1 MSHCGTASFIAFI
14 ELNMNTQFRLSV
26 LTTACLS
33 ITYSSI
39 TLAETASENETK
51 TLATIVVTA
60 SREGE
65 SINNTPAAISKITS
79 QDIDDKHA
87 TFIGQLVNQTPGVL
101 MNDLGNEQHMMSIR
115 QPITTSAVYQYLEDG
130 ISIRPVGVFNHNAL
144 YEVNLAGIDS
154 IEILRGPA
162 SSLYG
167 SNAIGGTIN
176 FLTKAPSL
184 TPTAD
189 LGVSASSEGYRRLDL
204 GASNTFDTEYGE
216 HGLRLSAYASD
227 RGDSWQDHAES
238 NKQSVT
244 LRHDWRISDATQIKN
259 IFSYNHLKTD
269 MTGSLNA
276 NDFSKRPGYSYQTF
290 TYREVDSTRLSSQIS
305 HQWDD
310 QQQSQLTVY
319 YRDNTT
325 DQNPS
330 YNIRTD
336 VKDKK
341 PTGTYSGQTTYNAFQ
356 SYGLNLQHS
365 INLDQVKLIIG
376 AMADHSPNQA
386 QTNDIEVFRD
396 PKTLVY
402 TGFKQRQLLRD
413 FKVDV
418 NNQALYTQAN
428 WQALPNLNL
437 VGGARYDWIGYD
449 FDNKL
454 IPSKVTGAP
463 DEKRSFHKASPQLGF
478 VWNITSELDLYSN
491 WSQGFVPPEVS
502 SLYGANLVTPDLKEA
517 TFNNIDAGLRFKVL
531 DDRLDGEITLYR
543 LQGKDEVLSY
553 TKPDNTREPRNAGK
567 TLHQGIE
574 IGGTWNITEQYDQR
588 LKLSGSFAEH
598 KYKEWQPSST
608 LNYSDNTMANS
619 PKSFGT
625 IEYQIKP
632 IPALLLSA
640 EGVYVGSYWI
650 DDANTEKYDGHTILN
665 LRANYRKNAYEVYG
679 QILNVA
685 DVHYADSTSYSSNQ
699 ASYTP
704 AAPRTYLLGL
714 RYHFGK

>member
-1 MSHCGTASFIAFI
+1 
-14 ELNMNTQFRLSV
+14 MNTQFRLSV
-26 LTTACLS
+26 LTAACLS
-33 ITYSSI
+33 ITYSSMAI
-39 TLAETASENETK
+39 AETLSQDQTK
-51 TLATIVVTA
+51 TLDTIVVTA

-65 SINNTPAAISKITS
+65 SINNTPAAISKINNK
-79 QDIDDKHA
+79 DIEAKHA

-184 TPTAD
+184 TPMAD
-189 LGVSASSEGYRRLDL
+189 LGISSSSEGYRRLEV
-204 GASNTFDTEYGE
+204 GASNTFDTAYGE
-216 HGLRLSAYASD
+216 HGLRLYAYASD
-227 RGDSWQDHAES
+227 RGESWQNHAES

-244 LRHDWRISDATQIKN
+244 LRHDWRISDTTQVKN
-259 IFSYNHLKTD
+259 IASYNHLKAD

-276 NDFSKRPGYSYQTF
+276 NDFSKHQGYSYQTF
-290 TYREVDSTRLSSQIS
+290 TYREVDATRLSSQLNHS
-305 HQWDD
+305 WNE
-310 QQQSQLTVY
+310 QQKSQMTVY

-325 DQNPS
+325 EQNPS

-336 VKDKK
+336 VVSGV

-356 SYGLNLQHS
+356 SYGLNVQHS
-365 INLDQVKLIIG
+365 ANFDPVKFTIG
-376 AMADHSPNQA
+376 IMAEHSPNQA
-386 QTNDIEVFRD
+386 KTNDIEVFRD
-396 PKTLVY
+396 PNTLVY
-402 TGFKQRQLLRD
+402 TGYKQRQLLRD
-413 FKVDV
+413 FKVDI

-428 WQALPNLNL
+428 WQVLPNLNL
-437 VGGARYDWIGYD
+437 VGGARYDWISYD
-449 FDNKL
+449 FDNQL
-454 IPSKVTGAP
+454 VPSKVTGAP
-463 DEKRSFHKASPQLGF
+463 DEKRNFHKASPQLGL
-478 VWNITSELDLYSN
+478 VWNITPEFDLYSN

-502 SLYGANLVTPDLKEA
+502 GLYGANLVTPDLKEA
-517 TFNNIDAGLRFKVL
+517 TFNNVDAGLRFKL
-531 DDRLDGEITLYR
+531 FDDRIDGEITLYR
-543 LQGKDEVLSY
+543 LQGQDEVLSY
-553 TKPDNTREPRNAGK
+553 TKPDNTREPRNAGQ

-574 IGGTWNITEQYDQR
+574 IGGTWKISDIYNQR
-588 LKLSGSFAEH
+588 LKLSGSFAKHEYEDF
-598 KYKEWQPSST
+598 KPSSVAD
-608 LNYSDNTMANS
+608 YSGNTMPSS

-632 IPALLLSA
+632 IPELLLSA

-650 DDANTEKYDGHTILN
+650 NEANTEKYDGHTVLN
-665 LRANYRKNAYEVYG
+665 LRANYRQNAYEIYG

-685 DVHYADSTSYSSNQ
+685 DAHYAESTSFSNNQ

-714 RYHFGK
+714 RYHFGE

>member
-1 MSHCGTASFIAFI
+1 
-14 ELNMNTQFRLSV
+14 MNTQFRLSV
-26 LTTACLS
+26 LTAACLS
-33 ITYSSI
+33 ISYSSVA
-39 TLAETASENETK
+39 LADETSSANEVK

-65 SINNTPAAISKITS
+65 SINNTPAAISQITAK
-79 QDIDDKHA
+79 DIEDKHA
-87 TFIGQLVNQTPGVL
+87 TFIGQLLNQTPGVL

-115 QPITTSAVYQYLEDG
+115 QPITTAAVYQYLEDG

-144 YEVNLAGIDS
+144 YEVNLAGVDN

-167 SNAIGGTIN
+167 SNAIGGTVN
-176 FLTKAPSL
+176 FITKAPTL

-189 LGVSASSEGYRRLDL
+189 IGISASSEGYRRLDV

-259 IFSYNHLKTD
+259 IFSYNHLEAD
-269 MTGSLNA
+269 MTGSLNVDDY
-276 NDFSKRPGYSYQTF
+276 NKRSGYSYQTF
-290 TYREVDSTRLSSQIS
+290 TYRAVDSTRLSSQINHKWS
-305 HQWDD
+305 D
-310 QQQSQLTVY
+310 QQQTQATLY

-325 DQNPS
+325 EQNPS

-336 VKDKK
+336 IRNGT
-341 PTGTYSGQTTYNAFQ
+341 PTGTYTGQITENAFQ
-356 SYGLNLQHS
+356 SYGLNVQHS
-365 INLDQVKLIIG
+365 VDLDQVKWVVG

-386 QTNDIEVFRD
+386 KTNDIEVFRD
-396 PKTLVY
+396 PTSLVY
-402 TGFKQRQLLRD
+402 TGYQQRQLLRN
-413 FKVDV
+413 FNVDV
-418 NNQALYTQAN
+418 NNQAIYGQAN
-428 WQALPNLNL
+428 WQVLPNLNL
-437 VGGARYDWIGYD
+437 VGGARYDWISYD
-449 FDNKL
+449 FDNQL
-454 IPSKVTGAP
+454 TPSRVTGAP
-463 DEKRSFHKASPQLGF
+463 DEKRNFKKASPQLGV
-478 VWNITSELDLYSN
+478 VWNITPKMDVYSN

-502 SLYGANLVTPDLKEA
+502 SLYGANLVTPDLDAA
-517 TFNNIDAGLRFKVL
+517 TFNNIDAGLRFKLL
-531 DDRLDGEITLYR
+531 DDRLDGEITVYR
-543 LQGKDEVLSY
+543 LQGKDEVISY
-553 TKPDNTREPRNAGK
+553 TKADNTREPRNAGK

-574 IGGTWNITEQYDQR
+574 IGGTWKISDAYDQR
-588 LKLSGSFAEH
+588 VKVSGSIAQHEYEEF
-598 KYKEWQPSST
+598 QPSPV
-608 LNYSDNTMANS
+608 LNYSANTMPSS

-632 IPALLLSA
+632 IPELLLSA

-650 DDANTEKYDGHTILN
+650 NDANTEKYNGHTLLN
-665 LRANYRKNAYEVYG
+665 LRANYRNNGYEVFG
-679 QILNVA
+679 QILNA
-685 DVHYADSTSYSSNQ
+685 TDVHYAESTSFSNNQ
-699 ASYTP
+699 VSYTP

>member
-1 MSHCGTASFIAFI
+1 MHCGTASFIAFFI
-14 ELNMNTQFRLSV
+14 ELIMNTPFRLSV
-26 LTTACLS
+26 LTAACLS
-33 ITYSSI
+33 ITYSPLVFANTS
-39 TLAETASENETK
+39 SQDDVK
-51 TLATIVVTA
+51 TLATIVFTA

-65 SINNTPAAISKITS
+65 SINNTPTAISKINNK
-79 QDIDDKHA
+79 DIEAKHA

-115 QPITTSAVYQYLEDG
+115 QPITTAAVYQYLEDG

-167 SNAIGGTIN
+167 SNAIGGTLN

-189 LGVSASSEGYRRLDL
+189 LGVSSSSEGYRRLEV
-204 GASNTFDTEYGE
+204 GASNTFDTAYGE

-227 RGDSWQDHAES
+227 RGESWQDHAES

-244 LRHDWRISDATQIKN
+244 LRHDWRISDATQVKN
-259 IFSYNHLKTD
+259 IASYNHLKAD
-269 MTGSLNA
+269 MTGSLNT
-276 NDFSKRPGYSYQTF
+276 NDFSKRQGYSYQTF
-290 TYREVDSTRLSSQIS
+290 TYREVDATRLSSQLNHS
-305 HQWDD
+305 WNE
-310 QQQSQLTVY
+310 QQKSQMTVY

-325 DQNPS
+325 EQNPS

-336 VKDKK
+336 VVSGV

-356 SYGLNLQHS
+356 SYGLNVQHS
-365 INLDQVKLIIG
+365 ANFDPVKFTIG
-376 AMADHSPNQA
+376 VMAEHSPNQA
-386 QTNDIEVFRD
+386 KTNDIEVFRD
-396 PKTLVY
+396 PNTLVY
-402 TGFKQRQLLRD
+402 TGYKQRQLLRD

-428 WQALPNLNL
+428 WQVLPNFNL
-437 VGGARYDWIGYD
+437 VGGARYDWISYD
-449 FDNKL
+449 FDNQL
-454 IPSKVTGAP
+454 VPSKVTGAP
-463 DEKRSFHKASPQLGF
+463 DEKRNFHKASPQLGL
-478 VWNITSELDLYSN
+478 VWNITPEFDLYSN

-502 SLYGANLVTPDLKEA
+502 GLYGANLVTPNLKEA
-517 TFNNIDAGLRFKVL
+517 TFNNVDAGLRFKL
-531 DDRLDGEITLYR
+531 FDDRLDGEITLYR
-543 LQGKDEVLSY
+543 LQGQDEVLSY
-553 TKPDNTREPRNAGK
+553 TKPDNTREPRNAGQ

-574 IGGTWNITEQYDQR
+574 IGGTWKISDIYNQR
-588 LKLSGSFAEH
+588 LKLSGSFAKHEYEDF
-598 KYKEWQPSST
+598 KPSSVAD
-608 LNYSDNTMANS
+608 YSGNTMPSS

-625 IEYQIKP
+625 VEYQIKP
-632 IPALLLSA
+632 IPELLLSA

-650 DDANTEKYDGHTILN
+650 NEANTEKYDGHTALN
-665 LRANYRKNAYEVYG
+665 LRANYRQNAYEIYG

-685 DVHYADSTSYSSNQ
+685 DAHYAESTSFSNNQ

-714 RYHFGK
+714 RYHFGE

>member
-1 MSHCGTASFIAFI
+1 
-14 ELNMNTQFRLSV
+14 MNTQFRLSV
-26 LTTACLS
+26 LAAACLS
-33 ITYSSI
+33 ATYSSI
-39 TLAETASENETK
+39 ALAETSSKDETQ

-65 SINNTPAAISKITS
+65 SISNTPAAISKIS
-79 QDIDDKHA
+79 KQDIEDKHA

-115 QPITTSAVYQYLEDG
+115 QPITTAAVYQYLEDG
-130 ISIRPVGVFNHNAL
+130 ISVRPVGVFNHNAL

-176 FLTKAPSL
+176 FLTKASSL

-189 LGVSASSEGYRRLDL
+189 LGLRASSEGYRRIDL
-204 GASNTFDTEYGE
+204 GASNTFDTEFGE
-216 HGLRLSAYASD
+216 HGFRVSGYASD

-238 NKQSVT
+238 NKQSIT
-244 LRHDWRISDATQIKN
+244 LRHDWRISDATQVKN
-259 IFSYNHLKTD
+259 IVSYNHLKAD

-276 NDFSKRPGYSYQTF
+276 EDFSKRSGYSYQTF
-290 TYREVDSTRLSSQIS
+290 TYREVDATRLSSQLS
-305 HQWDD
+305 HSWND
-310 QQQSQLTVY
+310 QNQSQATLY

-325 DQNPS
+325 EQNPS

-336 VKDKK
+336 VKNGK
-341 PTGTYSGQTTYNAFQ
+341 PTGTYTGQTTYNAFQ

-365 INLDQVKLIIG
+365 INFHPVKLIVG
-376 AMADHSPNQA
+376 AMSEHSPNQA
-386 QTNDIEVFRD
+386 KTNDIEVFRD
-396 PKTLVY
+396 PQTRVY

-413 FKVDV
+413 FNVDV
-418 NNQALYTQAN
+418 NNQAIYTQAN

-437 VGGARYDWIGYD
+437 VGGARYDWISYD

-454 IPSKVTGAP
+454 TPSKVTGAP
-463 DEKRSFHKASPQLGF
+463 DEKRNFHKASPQLGF
-478 VWNITSELDLYSN
+478 VWNITPELDLYSN

-517 TFNNIDAGLRFKVL
+517 TFDNIDLGLRFKLL

-543 LQGKDEVLSY
+543 LEGKDEVLSF
-553 TKPDNTREPRNAGK
+553 TKSDNTREPRNAGK

-574 IGGTWNITEQYDQR
+574 IGGTWKLSERYDQR
-588 LKLSGSFAEH
+588 LKLSGSIAKHE
-598 KYKEWQPSST
+598 YKQFQPSLT
-608 LNYSDNTMANS
+608 LDYSGNTMPSS

-625 IEYQIKP
+625 VEYQIKP
-632 IPALLLSA
+632 IPELLLSV
-640 EGVYVGSYWI
+640 EGMYVGSYWI
-650 DDANTEKYDGHTILN
+650 NDANTEKYDGHSILN
-665 LRANYRKNAYEVYG
+665 LRANYRKNSYEVYG
-679 QILNVA
+679 QILNAA
-685 DVHYADSTSYSSNQ
+685 DVHYAESTSFSNNQ
-699 ASYTP
+699 ACYTP

>member
-1 MSHCGTASFIAFI
+1 
-14 ELNMNTQFRLSV
+14 MNTQFRLSV
-26 LTTACLS
+26 LTAACLS
-33 ITYSSI
+33 ITYSSMAI
-39 TLAETASENETK
+39 AETLSQDQTK
-51 TLATIVVTA
+51 TLDTIVVTA

-65 SINNTPAAISKITS
+65 SINNTPAAISKINNK
-79 QDIDDKHA
+79 DIEAKHA

-184 TPTAD
+184 MPTAD
-189 LGVSASSEGYRRLDL
+189 LGISSSSEGYRRLEV
-204 GASNTFDTEYGE
+204 GASNTFDTAYGE

-227 RGDSWQDHAES
+227 RGESWQDHAES

-244 LRHDWRISDATQIKN
+244 LRHDWRISDTTQVKN
-259 IFSYNHLKTD
+259 IASYNHLKAD

-276 NDFSKRPGYSYQTF
+276 NDFSKRQGYSYQTF
-290 TYREVDSTRLSSQIS
+290 TYREVDATRLSSQLNHS
-305 HQWDD
+305 WNE
-310 QQQSQLTVY
+310 QQKSQMTVY

-325 DQNPS
+325 EQNPS

-336 VKDKK
+336 VVSGV

-356 SYGLNLQHS
+356 SYGLNVQHS
-365 INLDQVKLIIG
+365 ANFDPVKFTIG
-376 AMADHSPNQA
+376 VMAEHSPNQA
-386 QTNDIEVFRD
+386 KTNDIEIFRD
-396 PKTLVY
+396 PNTLVY
-402 TGFKQRQLLRD
+402 TGYKQRQLLRD

-437 VGGARYDWIGYD
+437 VGGARYDWISYD
-449 FDNKL
+449 FDNQL
-454 IPSKVTGAP
+454 VPSKVTGAP
-463 DEKRSFHKASPQLGF
+463 DEKRNFHKASPQLGL
-478 VWNITSELDLYSN
+478 VWNITPEFDLYSN

-502 SLYGANLVTPDLKEA
+502 GLYGANLVTPDLKEA
-517 TFNNIDAGLRFKVL
+517 TFNNVDAGLRFKL
-531 DDRLDGEITLYR
+531 FDDRLDGEITLYR
-543 LQGKDEVLSY
+543 LQGQDEVLSY
-553 TKPDNTREPRNAGK
+553 TKPDNTREPRNAGQ

-574 IGGTWNITEQYDQR
+574 IGGTWKISDIYNQR
-588 LKLSGSFAEH
+588 LKLSGSFAKHEYEDF
-598 KYKEWQPSST
+598 KPSSVAD
-608 LNYSDNTMANS
+608 YSGNTMPSS

-632 IPALLLSA
+632 TPELLLSA

-650 DDANTEKYDGHTILN
+650 NEANTEKYDGHTVLN
-665 LRANYRKNAYEVYG
+665 LRANYRQNAYEIYG

-685 DVHYADSTSYSSNQ
+685 DAHYAESTSFSNNQ

-714 RYHFGK
+714 RYHFGE

>member
-1 MSHCGTASFIAFI
+1 
-14 ELNMNTQFRLSV
+14 MNTQFRLSV
-26 LTTACLS
+26 LTAACLS
-33 ITYSSI
+33 ISYSSVA
-39 TLAETASENETK
+39 LADETSSANEVK

-65 SINNTPAAISKITS
+65 SINNTPAAISQITAK
-79 QDIDDKHA
+79 DIEDKHA
-87 TFIGQLVNQTPGVL
+87 TFIGQLLNQTPGVL

-115 QPITTSAVYQYLEDG
+115 QPITTAAVYQYLEDG

-144 YEVNLAGIDS
+144 YEVNLAGVDN

-167 SNAIGGTIN
+167 SNAIGGTVN
-176 FLTKAPSL
+176 FITKAPTL

-189 LGVSASSEGYRRLDL
+189 IGISASSEGYRRLDV

-259 IFSYNHLKTD
+259 IFSYNHLEAD
-269 MTGSLNA
+269 MTGSLNVDDY
-276 NDFSKRPGYSYQTF
+276 NKRSGYSYQTF
-290 TYREVDSTRLSSQIS
+290 TYRAVDSTRLSSQINHKWS
-305 HQWDD
+305 D
-310 QQQSQLTVY
+310 QQQTQATLY

-325 DQNPS
+325 EQNPS

-336 VKDKK
+336 IRNGT
-341 PTGTYSGQTTYNAFQ
+341 PTGTYSGQITENAFQ
-356 SYGLNLQHS
+356 SYGLNVQHS
-365 INLDQVKLIIG
+365 IDLDQVKWVVG

-386 QTNDIEVFRD
+386 KTNDIEVFRD
-396 PKTLVY
+396 PTSLVY
-402 TGFKQRQLLRD
+402 TGYQQRQLLRN
-413 FKVDV
+413 FNVDV
-418 NNQALYTQAN
+418 NNQAIYGQAN
-428 WQALPNLNL
+428 WQVLPNLNL
-437 VGGARYDWIGYD
+437 VGGARYDWISYD
-449 FDNKL
+449 FDNQL
-454 IPSKVTGAP
+454 TPSRVTGAP
-463 DEKRSFHKASPQLGF
+463 DEKRNFKKASPQLGV
-478 VWNITSELDLYSN
+478 VWNITPKMDVYSN

-502 SLYGANLVTPDLKEA
+502 SLYGANLVTPDLDAA
-517 TFNNIDAGLRFKVL
+517 TFNNIDAGLRFKLL
-531 DDRLDGEITLYR
+531 DDRLDGEITVYR
-543 LQGKDEVLSY
+543 LQGKDEVISY
-553 TKPDNTREPRNAGK
+553 TKADNTREPRNAGK

-574 IGGTWNITEQYDQR
+574 IGGTWKISDAYDQR
-588 LKLSGSFAEH
+588 VKVSGSIAQHEYEEF
-598 KYKEWQPSST
+598 QPSPV
-608 LNYSDNTMANS
+608 LNYSANTMPSS

-632 IPALLLSA
+632 IPELLLSA

-650 DDANTEKYDGHTILN
+650 NDANTEKYNGHTLLN
-665 LRANYRKNAYEVYG
+665 LRANYRNNGYEVFG
-679 QILNVA
+679 QILNA
-685 DVHYADSTSYSSNQ
+685 TDVHYAESTSFSNNQ
-699 ASYTP
+699 VSYTP

>member
-1 MSHCGTASFIAFI
+1 MHCGTASFIAFFI
-14 ELNMNTQFRLSV
+14 ELIMNTQFRLSV
-26 LTTACLS
+26 LTAACLS
-33 ITYSSI
+33 ITYS
-39 TLAETASENETK
+39 TLVFANTSSQDEVK
-51 TLATIVVTA
+51 TLATIVFTA

-65 SINNTPAAISKITS
+65 SINNTPTAISKINNK
-79 QDIDDKHA
+79 DIEAKHA

-115 QPITTSAVYQYLEDG
+115 QPITTAAVYQYLEDG

-189 LGVSASSEGYRRLDL
+189 LGVSSSSEGYRRLEV
-204 GASNTFDTEYGE
+204 GASNTFDTAYGE

-227 RGDSWQDHAES
+227 RGESWQDHAES

-244 LRHDWRISDATQIKN
+244 LRHDWRISDATQVKN
-259 IFSYNHLKTD
+259 IASYNHLKAD

-276 NDFSKRPGYSYQTF
+276 NDFSKRQGYSYQTF
-290 TYREVDSTRLSSQIS
+290 TYREVDATRLSSQLNHS
-305 HQWDD
+305 WNE
-310 QQQSQLTVY
+310 QQKSQMTVY

-325 DQNPS
+325 EQNPS

-336 VKDKK
+336 VVSGV

-356 SYGLNLQHS
+356 SYGLNVQHS
-365 INLDQVKLIIG
+365 ANFDPVKFTIG
-376 AMADHSPNQA
+376 VMTEHSPNQA
-386 QTNDIEVFRD
+386 KTNDIEVFRD
-396 PKTLVY
+396 PNTLVY
-402 TGFKQRQLLRD
+402 TGYKQRQLLRD

-428 WQALPNLNL
+428 WQVLPNLNL
-437 VGGARYDWIGYD
+437 VGGARYDWISYD
-449 FDNKL
+449 FDNQL
-454 IPSKVTGAP
+454 VPSKVTGAP
-463 DEKRSFHKASPQLGF
+463 DEKRNFHKASPQLGL
-478 VWNITSELDLYSN
+478 VWNITPEFDLYSN

-502 SLYGANLVTPDLKEA
+502 GLYGANLVTPDLKEA
-517 TFNNIDAGLRFKVL
+517 TFNNVDAGLRFKL
-531 DDRLDGEITLYR
+531 FDDRIDGEITLYR
-543 LQGKDEVLSY
+543 LQGQDEVLSY
-553 TKPDNTREPRNAGK
+553 TKPDNTREPRNAGQ

-574 IGGTWNITEQYDQR
+574 IGGTWKISDIYNQR
-588 LKLSGSFAEH
+588 LKLSGSFAKHEYEDF
-598 KYKEWQPSST
+598 KPSSVAD
-608 LNYSDNTMANS
+608 YSGNTMPSS

-625 IEYQIKP
+625 VEYQIKP
-632 IPALLLSA
+632 IPELLLSA

-650 DDANTEKYDGHTILN
+650 NEANTEKYDGHTVLN
-665 LRANYRKNAYEVYG
+665 LRANYRQNAYEIYG

-685 DVHYADSTSYSSNQ
+685 DAHYAESTSFSNNQ

-714 RYHFGK
+714 RYHFGE